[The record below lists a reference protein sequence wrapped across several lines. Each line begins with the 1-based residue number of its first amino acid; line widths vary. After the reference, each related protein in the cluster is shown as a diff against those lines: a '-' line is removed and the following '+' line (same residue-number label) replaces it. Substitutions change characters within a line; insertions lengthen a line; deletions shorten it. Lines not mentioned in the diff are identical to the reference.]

1 MADITLLGL
10 RISVYTRIARLALE
24 EKGID
29 YELREVD
36 IFADDGPPADY
47 LALNP
52 FGTIPTLLHGDF
64 VLYETAAINRYLDE
78 ISPGTSLQPSVPVER
93 ARMNQIIGMLDNY
106 CYRPMVW
113 DVYVQRVVVPTA
125 GGVADEAR
133 IAAALPGLRRLLEQ
147 LEHWRGEGGHLVGEE
162 LTLADLHLYPMLSYF
177 IQTPEGV
184 RMVGSLPNLQ
194 HWLRSMRLR
203 DSVRATAFHEFADDE
218 TEYPL

>member
-10 RISVYTRIARLALE
+10 RISVYTRIACLALE
-24 EKGID
+24 EKAVD
-29 YELREVD
+29 YDLREVD

-64 VLYETAAINRYLDE
+64 VLYETAAINRYIDE
-78 ISPGTSLQPSVPVER
+78 IGPGPSLQPSVPVER
-93 ARMNQIIGMLDNY
+93 ARMNQILGMLDNY

-125 GGVADEAR
+125 GGAADEAC
-133 IAAALPGLRRLLEQ
+133 IAAALPGLRSLLEQ
-147 LEHWRGEGGHLVGEE
+147 LERWRGERGYLVGEE

-184 RMVGSLPNLQ
+184 RMLGSLPGLQ
-194 HWLRSMRLR
+194 QWLRSMGLR
-203 DSVRATAFHEFADDE
+203 DSVRSTPFHQKFDDE
-218 TEYPL
+218 PE

>member
-29 YELREVD
+29 YELEEVD
-36 IFADDGPPADY
+36 IFADDGPPANY

-52 FGTIPTLLHGDF
+52 FGTIPTLLHGDL
-64 VLYETAAINRYLDE
+64 VLYETSAINRYIDE
-78 ISPGTSLQPSVPVER
+78 ISPGASLQPSVPAER
-93 ARMNQIIGMLDNY
+93 ARMNQIISMLDNY

-113 DVYVQRVVVPTA
+113 DVYVQRVVVPTS
-125 GGVADEAR
+125 GGVADEAC
-133 IAAALPGLRRLLEQ
+133 IAAALPGLRSLLEQ
-147 LEHWRGEGGHLVGEE
+147 LEHWRGDRDYLVGEE

-177 IQTPEGV
+177 IKSREGV

-194 HWLRSMRLR
+194 QWLRSMSLR
-203 DSVRATAFHEFADDE
+203 DSVRKTPFHRKSDDKPE
-218 TEYPL
+218 